1 MSGNN
6 SGPFG
11 RRNRVFMRSMNPSP
25 GAIRSCK
32 DGSDRVNLF
41 NARQALVKTL
51 VPDGETAVIDTH
63 TVENGGIEL
72 VEMHRIFCD
81 IIAEIIG
88 FAVGHSGLDPSPGHP
103 HAEVAR
109 VMVSTVALP
118 GQFSLAVG
126 GTPEFSTEDNKCVL
140 KHSPFLQVLD
150 QGCGWLIYIKT
161 LILDFLGQV
170 AVLIPAPVK
179 DLNDSNPSFNESTGE
194 ERRVGKGAGLLR
206 VGPYISRVALLSPFK
221 SVSSGTLLCIRNA
234 ISYWAILV

>member
-1 MSGNN
+1 
-6 SGPFG
+6 
-11 RRNRVFMRSMNPSP
+11 
-25 GAIRSCK
+25 
-32 DGSDRVNLF
+32 
-41 NARQALVKTL
+41 
-51 VPDGETAVIDTH
+51 
-63 TVENGGIEL
+63 
-72 VEMHRIFCD
+72 MHRIFRD
-81 IIAEIIG
+81 IITEIIG

-118 GQFSLAVG
+118 GQFSLTVG

-206 VGPYISRVALLSPFK
+206 VWSIHLEGRLTFSPQISQLRHAALHSERHLILGDSRLSLRVSETFEGLFVELSQ
-221 SVSSGTLLCIRNA
+221 SVEHGSPVAGRHPGGVLHVENR
-234 ISYWAILV
+234 ISCAPQFDAVIF